1 MSYTKKVI
9 SGFSWELAL
18 KLVLYA
24 LTIIKTYFLARI
36 LEPADFGVFSLVVIS
51 LGISEAM
58 TQTGI
63 NLTMIQSSHSVDY
76 FLNTAWVISIIR
88 GFLIGI
94 VMIFIGYFMTLF
106 FNEPSLLILINLS
119 ALVPVIKGFINPYVV
134 IFHKKMLFFQD
145 IVYRFGV
152 QASLTIGTLLLG
164 MWLKNAYA
172 LVVGLL
178 ISAVIEV
185 IISFLLF
192 KIKPVFEYIPS
203 RAKVIF
209 NNAKWLSI
217 GSLLHYLV
225 ENVDDF
231 LIGSIT
237 STHSLGLY
245 HNTYGL
251 THKATY
257 EISKSAH
264 YGTIPVYS
272 KLTNQNDRLKKAFK
286 KTFFTT
292 TLIIVLIAGPIYFF
306 DSQIINILLGEKW
319 LESIPLVR
327 PLILA
332 GAIQSIFMIC
342 YTLMLA
348 SKKYK
353 IMNDHLL
360 LSLTLMTTFIWYFG
374 SKDGLIG
381 AVNGILYSRL
391 LSLPIIMW
399 FVYKY
404 FSEKK
409 NSNQAV

>member
-9 SGFSWELAL
+9 SGFSWEVAFKVAL
-18 KLVLYA
+18 YS

-36 LEPADFGVFSLVVIS
+36 LEPSDFGIFSLVVIS

-63 NLTMIQSSHSVDY
+63 NLTMIQSDHSVDY

-94 VMIFIGYFMTLF
+94 VMIFIGYIMIF
-106 FNEPSLLILINLS
+106 FFDEPSLLTLIGLS

-145 IVYRFGV
+145 IIYRFGV

-172 LVVGLL
+172 LVIGLL
-178 ISAVIEV
+178 LSAVIEV

-192 KIKPVFEYIPS
+192 KTKPIFEYIPS
-203 RAKVIF
+203 RARVIF
-209 NNAKWLSI
+209 DNAKWLSI

-225 ENVDDF
+225 ENIDDF

-237 STHSLGLY
+237 NTHSLGLY
-245 HNTYGL
+245 HNAYGL
-251 THKATY
+251 THRATY

-272 KLTNQNDRLKKAFK
+272 KLTNQNERLKRAFK
-286 KTFFTT
+286 KTFLTT
-292 TLIIVLIAGPIYFF
+292 VLIIFFIAGPIYFF
-306 DSQIINILLGEKW
+306 DKQIINILLGEKW
-319 LESIPLVR
+319 LDSIPLVK

-332 GAIQSIFMIC
+332 GAIQSISMIC

-348 SKKYK
+348 SKRYK
-353 IMNDHLL
+353 VMNYHLL
-360 LSLTLMTTFIWYFG
+360 LSLILMGSFIIYFG
-374 SKDGLIG
+374 NKGGLLG
-381 AVNGILYSRL
+381 AVNGIYYSRL
-391 LSLPIIMW
+391 LSLPMIIW

-404 FSEKK
+404 FSE
-409 NSNQAV
+409 NISSN